1 MGGNDEF
8 DNAFLATNGGAR
20 VGRSATTTAAAGGG
34 DAVGAGGFG
43 FGGDG
48 SNVFGMMMQAQRN
61 LQSDQQ
67 PKKRKIHIN
76 TQKQHKQQRQYAV
89 GQKKA
94 PMKKNVGSSSSLPVS
109 NGGDSQTAR
118 ATTPR
123 MTPTGPTTM
132 LETQAFQRSHF
143 ERFSADQMMMMNS
156 PTMNSPPPTTMTAYA
171 GGYAFD
177 AGEDVVVFDAE
188 ALAALASEEEKN
200 KSELLQK
207 AKTMN
212 EKMKR
217 CGKRDI
223 LLEEDSKIVI
233 DLEGAS
239 DVLGEEEYLGAEPE
253 VIDLTIEEDR
263 QITAEMKRLRIES
276 STQAGT
282 SLPTPIAE
290 GNDAVA
296 VLTATCEVLPTQFT
310 ERVTNLLDE
319 ECPGTKPLFR
329 LKDNSCASTIFRY
342 DLNDRGKDAVL
353 EQATPEVLERIKSEC
368 RAGTAGVQKS
378 VHLAFAPLVPEGGS
392 QYRNYPGGRLLKSPT
407 ARGLEALHKK
417 FWEVYDFKCSP
428 ETKSLYVVT
437 ANVWMEASYVRIR
450 ENAQEGDRIPAK
462 VHERFN
468 AEGDENFGNLPP
480 SLWVPCFAKIYAI
493 LAEITTSVRVKGG
506 ENLKNFIFA
515 IDTAKGAKALFNAA
529 KSFFNVSD
537 AYFLALFPVYGTG
550 VHPSLIVR
558 KWCLWLY
565 AARLL
570 AMCKYYCTGEIL
582 GGETIPQASSYPEPG
597 RGGMRMQIPLLS
609 NDYKYLT
616 NDEKLRLFQRILFYL
631 VVGGASADGK
641 TNALKPLWIT
651 ADIQSLA
658 ERTEIRPTFLQK
670 NEILHSFT
678 SRSGL
683 TLSYGSVYVHNKGWK
698 KVDFSEFTT
707 NTGKDANS
715 LQSEHQLAYF
725 FKMNPTLMNPTLTP
739 QEEENIKRCDL
750 LYFPFPLNQ
759 EVNAR
764 RISPQVRL
772 TEAIELDR
780 KNIYSKPRED
790 ENRYVDENLDE
801 ILEKLNESGQ
811 PQPIRKRWSD
821 LENFLMEKSG
831 TKACRDIAMNDI
843 DWDTMRRECTS
854 LACAWTLNKPKN
866 RGIEQR
872 ITLYQMNEAG
882 VWSKAEES
890 GPAIATRLK
899 DLYPKKKKMM
909 ASSSKSSQV
918 KKVTISSLSLSQAI
932 ELNRENIY
940 AKPMEDENRYVD
952 ENLDEILEKAKRSGQ
967 PQPIRKRWSD
977 LEKFLKVGQTTTAGK
992 DMARN
997 EVDWETMRR
1006 ECTSLACT
1014 WTLNSRGSQ
1023 KIFLYEKS
1031 KAIWS
1036 RAGTTG
1042 PDITNRLKA
1051 LYPKNRTDEEEK
1063 MALDSD

>member
-1 MGGNDEF
+1 MSHEHVIVLNSDSDEEVEQAEIGVGGNDEF

-20 VGRSATTTAAAGGG
+20 VGRSATTTTAAAGGG

-67 PKKRKIHIN
+67 SSKRKMQIN
-76 TQKQHKQQRQYAV
+76 THHQQHKQQRQYAV

-109 NGGDSQTAR
+109 RGGDSQTAR

-123 MTPTGPTTM
+123 MTPTGSTM
-132 LETQAFQRSHF
+132 MLTFQRSYF
-143 ERFSADQMMMMNS
+143 ERFSEDQMMMNS
-156 PTMNSPPPTTMTAYA
+156 PTPPTTTAYA

-177 AGEDVVVFDAE
+177 AGEDVLVFDAE

-200 KSELLQK
+200 KSQLLQK

-212 EKMKR
+212 EKMKH

-263 QITAEMKRLRIES
+263 QITAEMNELRIES
-276 STQAGT
+276 SNQDET
-282 SLPTPIAE
+282 SLPNPVAE
-290 GNDAVA
+290 REDAVD
-296 VLTATCEVLPTQFT
+296 VLTAACEKLPMQFT

-319 ECPGTKPLFR
+319 ECPGTKPFFR

-428 ETKSLYVVT
+428 ETKFLYVVT
-437 ANVWMEASYVRIR
+437 GNVWMEASYVRIR

-480 SLWVPCFAKIYAI
+480 SLWVLCFAKIYAI

-570 AMCKYYCTGEIL
+570 AMCAYYRTGEIL
-582 GGETIPQASSYPEPG
+582 GGQTIPHASSYPEPG
-597 RGGMRMQIPLLS
+597 RGRVQVPPPQPRQQQQQRPKQWPIQPMQMHMPGEPQQNRQQHAI
-609 NDYKYLT
+609 
-616 NDEKLRLFQRILFYL
+616 
-631 VVGGASADGK
+631 
-641 TNALKPLWIT
+641 
-651 ADIQSLA
+651 
-658 ERTEIRPTFLQK
+658 
-670 NEILHSFT
+670 
-678 SRSGL
+678 SGF
-683 TLSYGSVYVHNKGWK
+683 YGSHESGII
-698 KVDFSEFTT
+698 
-707 NTGKDANS
+707 
-715 LQSEHQLAYF
+715 
-725 FKMNPTLMNPTLTP
+725 M
-739 QEEENIKRCDL
+739 
-750 LYFPFPLNQ
+750 
-759 EVNAR
+759 
-764 RISPQVRL
+764 
-772 TEAIELDR
+772 R
-780 KNIYSKPRED
+780 KNGR
-790 ENRYVDENLDE
+790 
-801 ILEKLNESGQ
+801 
-811 PQPIRKRWSD
+811 
-821 LENFLMEKSG
+821 M
-831 TKACRDIAMNDI
+831 
-843 DWDTMRRECTS
+843 
-854 LACAWTLNKPKN
+854 
-866 RGIEQR
+866 
-872 ITLYQMNEAG
+872 
-882 VWSKAEES
+882 
-890 GPAIATRLK
+890 
-899 DLYPKKKKMM
+899 
-909 ASSSKSSQV
+909 
-918 KKVTISSLSLSQAI
+918 
-932 ELNRENIY
+932 
-940 AKPMEDENRYVD
+940 
-952 ENLDEILEKAKRSGQ
+952 
-967 PQPIRKRWSD
+967 
-977 LEKFLKVGQTTTAGK
+977 
-992 DMARN
+992 
-997 EVDWETMRR
+997 
-1006 ECTSLACT
+1006 
-1014 WTLNSRGSQ
+1014 
-1023 KIFLYEKS
+1023 
-1031 KAIWS
+1031 
-1036 RAGTTG
+1036 
-1042 PDITNRLKA
+1042 
-1051 LYPKNRTDEEEK
+1051 YPKNNPILQVKATQRYNSYVSNTGGETPAWLKASHDKKRAQGRDHVSNVAQRKAMRDKGDPKNPRTPVNLMCAHVNTDGKRCSYVFEEGTNFSLTTSLTSFSISHPAKGSNSNGKKCRYTINLSSEDSRKTLVSIAMKNVAYEDKLTLLDQLFGRVTSRELPRATQNGKPFTDEQMKVKQKKHGTDLKEIKTAIQEIKKKLEEK
-1063 MALDSD
+1063 ENKKMHASFE

>member
-1 MGGNDEF
+1 MGGNDAI
-8 DNAFLATNGGAR
+8 DNGFLTTYDDAGLGGGSAT
-20 VGRSATTTAAAGGG
+20 TTTAAAGGG

-67 PKKRKIHIN
+67 SSKRKMQIN
-76 TQKQHKQQRQYAV
+76 THHQQHKQQRQYAV
-89 GQKKA
+89 GPKKA

-217 CGKRDI
+217 CRKRDI
-223 LLEEDSKIVI
+223 ILEEDAKTVI
-233 DLEGAS
+233 SLEGAAGY
-239 DVLGEEEYLGAEPE
+239 VGEEQEY
-253 VIDLTIEEDR
+253 IDLTIEGDP
-263 QITAEMKRLRIES
+263 QITAEMNELRIES
-276 STQAGT
+276 SNQDET

-310 ERVTNLLDE
+310 ERVTNWLSE
-319 ECPGTKPLFR
+319 KCQGTKPLF
-329 LKDNSCASTIFRY
+329 LLENHSCASTIFKY
-342 DLNDRGKDAVL
+342 DPSDRDKPAELEKATTDVLN
-353 EQATPEVLERIKSEC
+353 RIKLEC
-368 RAGTAGVQKS
+368 LAGTAGVQKS

-392 QYRNYPGGRLLKSPT
+392 QYRTHSGGPLLKSPT

-428 ETKSLYVVT
+428 ETKFLYVVT
-437 ANVWMEASYVRIR
+437 GNVWMEASYVRIG
-450 ENAQEGDRIPAK
+450 EDQQEGDRVPAK

-570 AMCKYYCTGEIL
+570 AMCAYYRTGEIL
-582 GGETIPQASSYPEPG
+582 GGQTIPQASSYPEPG

-609 NDYKYLT
+609 NDDKYLT

-683 TLSYGSVYVHNKGWK
+683 RLSYGSVYVHNKGWK

-772 TEAIELDR
+772 TE
-780 KNIYSKPRED
+780 
-790 ENRYVDENLDE
+790 
-801 ILEKLNESGQ
+801 
-811 PQPIRKRWSD
+811 
-821 LENFLMEKSG
+821 
-831 TKACRDIAMNDI
+831 
-843 DWDTMRRECTS
+843 
-854 LACAWTLNKPKN
+854 
-866 RGIEQR
+866 
-872 ITLYQMNEAG
+872 
-882 VWSKAEES
+882 
-890 GPAIATRLK
+890 
-899 DLYPKKKKMM
+899 
-909 ASSSKSSQV
+909 
-918 KKVTISSLSLSQAI
+918 AI

-1023 KIFLYEKS
+1023 KIYLYEKS

>member
-20 VGRSATTTAAAGGG
+20 VGESATTTTAAGGG
-34 DAVGAGGFG
+34 DAVGAFGGGFG
-43 FGGDG
+43 GGG
-48 SNVFGMMMQAQRN
+48 PNAFGMMMQAHRN

-67 PKKRKIHIN
+67 SSKRKMQIN

-123 MTPTGPTTM
+123 MTPTGLTTM

-217 CGKRDI
+217 CRKRDI
-223 LLEEDSKIVI
+223 ILEEDAKTVI
-233 DLEGAS
+233 SLEGAAGY
-239 DVLGEEEYLGAEPE
+239 VGEEHLGEEQEY
-253 VIDLTIEEDR
+253 IDLTIEGDP

-276 STQAGT
+276 SNQAGT

-310 ERVTNLLDE
+310 ERVTNWLSE
-319 ECPGTKPLFR
+319 KCQGTKPLFR
-329 LKDNSCASTIFRY
+329 LKDNSCASTIFKY

-392 QYRNYPGGRLLKSPT
+392 QYRNRSDDPLLKSPT

-428 ETKSLYVVT
+428 ETKFLYVVT
-437 ANVWMEASYVRIR
+437 GNVWMEASYVRIGKDQ
-450 ENAQEGDRIPAK
+450 QEGDRVPAK

-506 ENLKNFIFA
+506 GNLKNFIFA

-537 AYFLALFPVYGTG
+537 AYFLELFPVYGTG

-570 AMCKYYCTGEIL
+570 AMCAYYRTGEIL
-582 GGETIPQASSYPEPG
+582 GGQTIPQASSYPEPG

-609 NDYKYLT
+609 NDDKYLT

-670 NEILHSFT
+670 NEIMHSFT
-678 SRSGL
+678 SRPGL
-683 TLSYGSVYVHNKGWK
+683 RLSYGSVFVHNKGWK

-772 TEAIELDR
+772 TEAIELNR
-780 KNIYSKPRED
+780 ENIYAKPMED

-801 ILEKLNESGQ
+801 ILEKVKRSGQ
-811 PQPIRKRWSD
+811 PHPIRKRWSD
-821 LENFLMEKSG
+821 LENFLMKKSG
-831 TKACRDIAMNDI
+831 TKACRDMARNEV

-854 LACAWTLNKPKN
+854 LACTWTLNKPKN

-890 GPAIATRLK
+890 GPAIAARLK

-918 KKVTISSLSLSQAI
+918 KRVTISSLSLSQAI

-1006 ECTSLACT
+1006 ECTSLACK

-1023 KIFLYEKS
+1023 NISLYEKS